1 MIIRRSSEGYNVL
14 LYRNSSPGAT
24 RTRTYSDGTVEEI
37 SYPTS
42 KNYFI
47 VTDGSVV
54 KKTDSLKTAEDT
66 YTDECAKKGYTPHGR
81 AVIGEHVMLGHVITI
96 QSEFPTESNTKT
108 EIKAFMDRRSIVV
121 SEINMISINLL
132 YHWLPYFQ
140 SRMFQSVGFQ
150 EF

>member
-37 SYPTS
+37 SYPSS

-108 EIKAFMDRRSIVV
+108 EIKAFMDRRSIEYKSSDKK
-121 SEINMISINLL
+121 SELL
-132 YHWLPYFQ
+132 TIVDSKNPWKN
-140 SRMFQSVGFQ
+140 RTR
-150 EF
+150 